1 MNFPRSEILP
11 PYPPTGNPPC
21 SSGQQPGRNRHT
33 RPGGRGPQSRRPVGW
48 ITTPPGKRAK
58 MQKIQRAR
66 DGGKTAPVL
75 RFCRQYRGR
84 GNLIPAQGNRGGGNA
99 ASGGTGTPPAGLD
112 FPDFSEP
119 LKREFSQLLQ
129 YIKNGEF
136 PEFLDT
142 VKRGFSSGDC
152 ATNGDTFSERE
163 KLNFL
168 QRKKGVKSELKDP
181 YKKGRNGSCCL
192 CGNGAFCGRLFP
204 WRCWR
209 LSRGIGGRTGQKG
222 SQYGNGWRRWRFLT
236 VEAAGERPG
245 GGGAKSLRGTRRKTT
260 PPIFRARCQN
270 CENRGILAALC
281 CSRRGWPG

>member
-1 MNFPRSEILP
+1 M
-11 PYPPTGNPPC
+11 
-21 SSGQQPGRNRHT
+21 
-33 RPGGRGPQSRRPVGW
+33 PQAEAE
-48 ITTPPGKRAK
+48 K
-58 MQKIQRAR
+58 
-66 DGGKTAPVL
+66 
-75 RFCRQYRGR
+75 CH
-84 GNLIPAQGNRGGGNA
+84 
-99 ASGGTGTPPAGLD
+99 PAGLD

-119 LKREFSQLLQ
+119 LKREFLQLLQ
-129 YIKNGEF
+129 YTKNGEF
-136 PEFLDT
+136 SDFSDT

-152 ATNGDTFSERE
+152 ATIGDTFSERE

-181 YKKGRNGSCCL
+181 DKKGRNGSCCL

-260 PPIFRARCQN
+260 PPGLRARSRN
-270 CENRGILAALC
+270 CAFFGVFRSHNARPRAWFSPPELPPFPLFSVELFHLREWGYFARKRPYFER
-281 CSRRGWPG
+281 SRKI